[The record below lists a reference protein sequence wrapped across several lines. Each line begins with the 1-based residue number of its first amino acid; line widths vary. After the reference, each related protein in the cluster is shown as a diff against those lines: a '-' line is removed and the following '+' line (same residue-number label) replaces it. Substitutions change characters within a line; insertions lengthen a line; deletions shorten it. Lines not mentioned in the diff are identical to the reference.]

1 MKTVAFLI
9 FVVAIIVLLFVVFLR
24 KSDTPNTKSN
34 QSQVTQQ
41 PKVTQQTQT
50 ASQEPKSAFEQLA
63 SIIKGTGIF
72 LFVLS
77 ILFALLA
84 LMFYASIEDCSTYT
98 YTYEQAECIIQNSN
112 KQVAKDAL
120 LQLSTVLFFVGT
132 PLWYCGSKIA
142 KIKE

>member
-9 FVVAIIVLLFVVFLR
+9 FVVAIIILLFVVFLR
-24 KSDTPNTKSN
+24 KSDTPNTKTN
-34 QSQVTQQ
+34 QSQVKQQ
-41 PKVTQQTQT
+41 SQT
-50 ASQEPKSAFEQLA
+50 ASQEIENTKSAFEQLT

-77 ILFALLA
+77 LLFALLA
-84 LMFYASIEDCSTYT
+84 LIFYASIEDCSTYT